1 MELTSVQELEVE
13 ALSLWNLMYLD
24 QLMGFI
30 QLLEEMEQL
39 SKTVGQ
45 EEEKEVMQW
54 FYLLHLKL
62 YIIQNPSE

>member
-1 MELTSVQELEVE
+1 
-13 ALSLWNLMYLD
+13 MYLD

-45 EEEKEVMQW
+45 EEEKEVMQ
-54 FYLLHLKL
+54 
-62 YIIQNPSE
+62 